1 MLYLFFTIYMFQG
14 NQSTAKLDT
23 KQD

>member
-14 NQSTAKLDT
+14 NQSTAKLNT